1 MQWLEHI
8 KRRKKECGFT
18 NETLSEKSGISVGT
32 LNKLLSGAT
41 TDPKLSTLL
50 ALAQTFQCSVDELL
64 GFQKENA
71 FSLPEALARKYEEL
85 DGDGVEAVSYIIN
98 KEYTRVLKERASTP
112 YSLEIPATRKIRLYD
127 TPASAGTGSYL
138 FGDQYSEIT
147 IYTHSKTEWLIL
159 PFVCTAT
166 V

>member
-50 ALAQTFQCSVDELL
+50 ALAQTFECTVDELL
-64 GFQKENA
+64 GFEKKET
-71 FSLPEALARKYEEL
+71 FCPIGTVTPSLAKA
-85 DGDGVEAVSYIIN
+85 IIWC
-98 KEYTRVLKERASTP
+98 S
-112 YSLEIPATRKIRLYD
+112 IPTCPRPD
-127 TPASAGTGSYL
+127 NSS
-138 FGDQYSEIT
+138 
-147 IYTHSKTEWLIL
+147 
-159 PFVCTAT
+159 V
-166 V
+166 